1 MLKKKDYKNNRITKW
16 KAFGIVWA
24 LGIQFAASVVAC
36 VIIGYYL
43 DRYLHTMPL
52 MLFLFTIAG
61 FAGGM
66 LTFYRAI
73 KRINKENGNKQ

>member
-1 MLKKKDYKNNRITKW
+1 MLDKKDYKNDRIAKW
-16 KAFGIVWA
+16 RAFGIVWA
-24 LGIQFAASVVAC
+24 LGIQFAVSVVVC
-36 VIIGYYL
+36 IVIGYYL

-73 KRINKENGNKQ
+73 KRINRGNGNRR

>member
-1 MLKKKDYKNNRITKW
+1 MLEKKNYKNNRIAKW
-16 KAFGIVWA
+16 KAVGIVWA
-24 LGIQFAASVVAC
+24 LGIQFATSVVVC
-36 VIIGYYL
+36 IIIGYYL
-43 DRYLHTMPL
+43 DRYFKTMPL

-73 KRINKENGNKQ
+73 KRINKENGNKR

>member
-1 MLKKKDYKNNRITKW
+1 MLEKKNYNDNRIAKW

-24 LGIQFAASVVAC
+24 LGIQFATSVVVC

-43 DRYLHTMPL
+43 DRYLHTSPL

-73 KRINKENGNKQ
+73 KGINRKNGDKR